1 MQGTFH
7 WVRVQVFCYA
17 TENEALIR
25 ETMTELLGTDE
36 FDSEVTEGEHGNRMI
51 IMQAEMSKEKDTLA
65 LFGKFGEGVID
76 NIKANIESRIDDDCV
91 FYLRLDKQKAVNG
104 VYKVAHHGDVISIT
118 AKVASHPA
126 RKEIAEKNLIAFLG
140 KVTQSPAVLSSP

>member
-91 FYLRLDKQKAVNG
+91 FYQIGR
-104 VYKVAHHGDVISIT
+104 AHV
-118 AKVASHPA
+118 
-126 RKEIAEKNLIAFLG
+126 
-140 KVTQSPAVLSSP
+140 